1 MAQFKAMAAMF
12 DGKFRP
18 DLVALWDAF
27 SKDFGGGLGHESALV
42 VDLKGTA
49 PAVPGVAQE
58 VVDKAKVPRLSIV
71 APVTDRAKL
80 AASWDKINTTLT
92 GTLAKVGEMTG
103 QQIPMQKPISSE
115 KSGNTTWF
123 FPLPFFTDDFLPSVT
138 VGDKWFVASSSKNQA
153 LDLIAKAD
161 AGGEPRNG
169 FWFSMNFKVL
179 EKYSKETYA
188 LIDENSEALMGK
200 AFTDAQKKNAKNA
213 IAILGDLDNLT
224 VHGRREAGV
233 LRSSVHFKTR

>member
-1 MAQFKAMAAMF
+1 MKA
-12 DGKFRP
+12 R
-18 DLVALWDAF
+18 LI
-27 SKDFGGGLGHESALV
+27 
-42 VDLKGTA
+42 VDLKGSA

-58 VVDKAKVPRLSIV
+58 VVDKAKVPRFSIV

-115 KSGNTTWF
+115 KGGNTTWF

-161 AGGEPRNG
+161 AGGSP
-169 FWFSMNFKVL
+169 
-179 EKYSKETYA
+179 A
-188 LIDENSEALMGK
+188 
-200 AFTDAQKKNAKNA
+200 TDSGSA
-213 IAILGDLDNLT
+213 
-224 VHGRREAGV
+224 
-233 LRSSVHFKTR
+233 